1 MGRRALDRRGFGEE
15 TGVVEVPV
23 LPASPPVISQG
34 VAGFF
39 TSWQVS
45 RVVSA
50 EEKADHASRI
60 VIDRRPNVVAGQR
73 GVWFAHG
80 EIPRLLGKE
89 GISRAVEGPGRAS

>member
-1 MGRRALDRRGFGEE
+1 MLSKYQSYPHHRRSSRKGW
-15 TGVVEVPV
+15 PV
-23 LPASPPVISQG
+23 
-34 VAGFF
+34 F

-50 EEKADHASRI
+50 EKKADQSSRI
-60 VIDRRPNVVAGQR
+60 IVDRRPNVVAGQR
-73 GVWFAHG
+73 GAWFAHG